1 MFKRFVKREDI
12 YLIRT
17 KIIGRKKQIVQ
28 IFYFRKNSSK
38 ILELQPA
45 MFGMNLSDLK
55 KLISDYTKLQFEEEE
70 DRRSI

>member
-1 MFKRFVKREDI
+1 
-12 YLIRT
+12 
-17 KIIGRKKQIVQ
+17 
-28 IFYFRKNSSK
+28 
-38 ILELQPA
+38 